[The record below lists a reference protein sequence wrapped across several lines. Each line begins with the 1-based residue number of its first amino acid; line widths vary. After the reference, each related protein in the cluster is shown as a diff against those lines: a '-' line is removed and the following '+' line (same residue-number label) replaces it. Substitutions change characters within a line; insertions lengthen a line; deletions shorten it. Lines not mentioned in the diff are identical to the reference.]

1 MQKLVIVGVFL
12 ISFLGFS
19 QNPISVTISGNIF
32 NSKLDTVKISQFYG
46 THYVDFLKAPLA
58 KNGDFTIKGGLLN
71 PDYYVLRVG
80 NTHLNVI
87 LRANSDI
94 KIYGDGA
101 NIFAF
106 SNIVGS
112 TESST
117 MNDFIKILTNWNIK
131 QDSAR
136 TYLKSHPE
144 KQQEIN
150 TSMQKEFSEFQ
161 NNRQNFIGQNPNS
174 AALMPVLS
182 ALDPERE
189 FELYESIVSQLVIGF
204 ADSPTIKEIN
214 KQFLASKEKKEA
226 GNMFATGKLAPDF
239 TDTKID
245 GKPMKLSDLRGKVVL
260 LDFWASWCGPC
271 RRENPNVVKLYE
283 KYNKDGFTVMS
294 VSLDQDKA
302 KWQSAIAADGLVWP
316 NHVSDLKG
324 WASATGKMYQVTG
337 IPFTVLIDKE
347 GKIIKTNLRGEALD
361 MELLQIFG
369 H

>member
-19 QNPISVTISGNIF
+19 QNPISVTVSGNIF

-136 TYLKSHPE
+136 TYLKTYPE

-182 ALDPERE
+182 ALDVERE
-189 FELYESIVSQLVIGF
+189 FELYESIVSQLVTGF

-271 RRENPNVVKLYE
+271 RRENPNVVKLYDH
-283 KYNKDGFTVMS
+283 YNKDGFTVMS
-294 VSLDQDKA
+294 VSMDQDKA
-302 KWQSAIAADGLVWP
+302 KWQAAIEADNLKWP

-324 WASATGKMYQVTG
+324 WACAAGKIYQVTG
-337 IPFTVLIDKE
+337 IPFTVLIDQE
-347 GKIIKTNLRGEALD
+347 GKIIKTNLRGE
-361 MELLQIFG
+361 ELELELQRIFG

>member
-1 MQKLVIVGVFL
+1 MRKIAILSTLL
-12 ISFLGFS
+12 ISFIGFG
-19 QNPISVTISGNIF
+19 QNPISVIVSGNIF
-32 NSKLDTVKISQFYG
+32 NTKEDTVKISQFFG
-46 THYVDFLKAPLA
+46 THYVDFLKVPFA
-58 KNGDFTIKGGLLN
+58 KNGDFTIKGNLPN

-80 NTHLNVI
+80 NSHLNII
-87 LRANSDI
+87 LRNNSDV
-94 KIYGDGA
+94 KIYGDGT

-106 SNIVGS
+106 NNIVGS
-112 TESST
+112 SESST
-117 MNDFIKILTNWNIK
+117 MNDFIKTLSNWNIK

-136 TYLKSHPE
+136 TYLKNHPD

-150 TSMQKEFSEFQ
+150 SSMQKEFMNFQ
-161 NNRQNFIGQNPNS
+161 NNRQSFIGQNPNS
-174 AALMPVLS
+174 AALLPVLS
-182 ALDPERE
+182 AIDAERE
-189 FELYESIVSQLVIGF
+189 FETYESIVLQLVTDFG
-204 ADSPTIKEIN
+204 DSPTVKEIN
-214 KQFLASKEKKEA
+214 KQFLAAKEKKEA
-226 GNMFATGKLAPDF
+226 GNIFATGKLAPDF
-239 TDTKID
+239 TETKID
-245 GKPMKLSDLRGKVVL
+245 GKSMKLSDLRGKVVL

-302 KWQSAIAADGLVWP
+302 KWQGAITADGLVWP

-324 WASATGKMYQVTG
+324 WASSTGKIYQVTG

-347 GKIIKTNLRGEALD
+347 GKIIKTNLRGEALE

>member
-19 QNPISVTISGNIF
+19 QNPISVTVSGNIF

-87 LRANSDI
+87 LRANSDV

-136 TYLKSHPE
+136 TYLKTYPE

-182 ALDPERE
+182 ALDVERE
-189 FELYESIVSQLVIGF
+189 FELYESIVSQLVTGF

-271 RRENPNVVKLYE
+271 RRENPNVVKLYDH
-283 KYNKDGFTVMS
+283 YNKDGFTVMS
-294 VSLDQDKA
+294 VSMDQDKA
-302 KWQSAIAADGLVWP
+302 KWQAAIEADNLKWP

-324 WASATGKMYQVTG
+324 WACAAGKIYQVTG
-337 IPFTVLIDKE
+337 IPFTVLIDQE
-347 GKIIKTNLRGEALD
+347 GKIIKTNLRGE
-361 MELLQIFG
+361 ELELELQRIFG